1 MRILNDSDIDAFVK
15 TARDLKMSILFEV
28 HSKEEVVRALKFNPS
43 LIGINNRNLE
53 NFETNIKNSIEI
65 KKVIP
70 NNILVISESGI
81 NSYRDINYLGN
92 ENINNFLIGESLMK
106 SKKISEDLSLLVN
119 RGN

>member
-28 HSKEEVVRALKFNPS
+28 HSKEEVIRALKFNPG

-53 NFETNIKNSIEI
+53 NFETNINNSIEI
-65 KKVIP
+65 NKVIP

-81 NSYRDINYLGN
+81 KSYRDINYLGN